1 MNCNWLPDAN
11 RATITRPSPLSTQFT
26 RIAKLYFTTI
36 WNWEPGSIMAL
47 MLKKNVGQLSAQWVC
62 HILKYTPMFSESTAH
77 ISNLYSYIY
86 YSLYWPDVD
95 LLSLLINRRTP
106 LFILNGDT
114 ICPSL
119 CPFPFFVFFLSP
131 LLNFESLAKQRWTAW
146 WPCRL
151 LGTTSWCCLG
161 VQGRTPASVILLP
174 GVWLN
179 QRKCFY
185 K

>member
-1 MNCNWLPDAN
+1 MKL
-11 RATITRPSPLSTQFT
+11 RAWINYGSN
-26 RIAKLYFTTI
+26 AKK
-36 WNWEPGSIMAL
+36 
-47 MLKKNVGQLSAQWVC
+47 KKNVGQLSAQWVC
-62 HILKYTPMFSESTAH
+62 HILKYTSMFSESTV
-77 ISNLYSYIY
+77 SVGT
-86 YSLYWPDVD
+86 YSLCWPDVD
-95 LLSLLINRRTP
+95 LLGLLINIRTP
-106 LFILNGDT
+106 LLILNGDT

-119 CPFPFFVFFLSP
+119 CHFPLFFFFLSP
-131 LLNFESLAKQRWTAW
+131 LPNFESLAKQRWTAW

>member
-1 MNCNWLPDAN
+1 MKL
-11 RATITRPSPLSTQFT
+11 RAWINYGSN
-26 RIAKLYFTTI
+26 AKKECRTAFCSVSVSYPQI
-36 WNWEPGSIMAL
+36 HS
-47 MLKKNVGQLSAQWVC
+47 NVQWKHSVC
-62 HILKYTPMFSESTAH
+62 R
-77 ISNLYSYIY
+77 NLYSYIY

-95 LLSLLINRRTP
+95 LLGLLINRRTP

-119 CPFPFFVFFLSP
+119 CPLSAFFFFFLSP